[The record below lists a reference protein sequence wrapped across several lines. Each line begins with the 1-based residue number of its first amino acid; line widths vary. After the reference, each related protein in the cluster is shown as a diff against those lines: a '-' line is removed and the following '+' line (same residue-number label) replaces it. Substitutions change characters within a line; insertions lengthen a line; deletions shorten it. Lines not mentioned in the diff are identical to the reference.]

1 MPDYAVGNVEVT
13 LEARQAARDFATAL
27 TRTPEF
33 KAFEAASDCMQQ
45 DPAAQRALAAYQV
58 KLPAGPASAFTPED
72 RAELH
77 RLYQAF
83 LDEPSVVAALE
94 AQAQLEALCRE
105 AADRLSARIG
115 LSYAAVCGL
124 CHCG

>member
-1 MPDYAVGNVEVT
+1 MPDYVLGDVEVT
-13 LEARQAARDFATAL
+13 PEARQAARNFAAAL

-45 DPAAQRALAAYQV
+45 DLAAQRALAAYQG
-58 KLPAGPASAFTPED
+58 KLPGGPAAALSPED
-72 RAELH
+72 RAELT

-94 AQAQLEALCRE
+94 AQTELEALCRE
-105 AADRLSARIG
+105 AAEHLSARIG
-115 LSYAAVCGL
+115 LSYAAVCGS
-124 CHCG
+124 CHCS